1 MRLLPNPERMRQA
14 AAGSTNEGL
23 GQGAETAI
31 GLLVFVGIGFAI
43 DHFAGTTPVF
53 MIALSVFFAVGQFV
67 KIWYGYDRK
76 MQSLEAQRAARA
88 VAHQHTAS
96 HGPEAHGGA

>member
-14 AAGSTNEGL
+14 AARSTNEGL

-31 GLLVFVGIGFAI
+31 GLLVFFGIGFAI

-53 MIALSVFFAVGQFV
+53 MIALTIFFAIGQFV
-67 KIWYGYDRK
+67 KMWYGYDRK
-76 MQSLEAQRAARA
+76 MQGLEAERSARA
-88 VAHQHTAS
+88 VEHQTNAQV
-96 HGPEAHGGA
+96 GEGK

>member
-23 GQGAETAI
+23 GQGAEAAI
-31 GLLVFVGIGFAI
+31 GLLVFFGIGFLV

-53 MIALSVFFAVGQFV
+53 MIAFSLFFCVGQFV
-67 KIWYGYDRK
+67 KMWYGYDGK
-76 MQSLEAQRAARA
+76 MKRLEAERAARA
-88 VAHQHTAS
+88 TEHQTDA
-96 HGPEAHGGA
+96 GGRAR